1 MEQDQA
7 PSAADR
13 GSELSEGL
21 GAWQPIETAP
31 AETEVLVWFGPYAGV
46 KSAAY
51 TSPWGDDTKLWC
63 VDDAKFDPHPV
74 RGYSKPYPT
83 HWMPLP
89 APPESA

>member
-1 MEQDQA
+1 MTTEF
-7 PSAADR
+7 PSPDNATHHK
-13 GSELSEGL
+13 EL

-31 AETEVLVWFGPYAGV
+31 AETEVLVWFGPYVGV

-51 TSPWGDDTKLWC
+51 TSPWANTKLWC